1 MFAHAYADSLVL
13 LFPASRAQRHYIR
26 ILWMVPIYSIESF
39 LALRFKGQKEYLET
53 MREYNGVC
61 AQPRCI
67 RGLR

>member
-1 MFAHAYADSLVL
+1 
-13 LFPASRAQRHYIR
+13 
-26 ILWMVPIYSIESF
+26 MVPIYSIESL